1 MGEKKVHED
10 QKFIDALLKN
20 DHRLI
25 AEIYSKYAP
34 KVIGYVKKNSGD
46 EAAAKDLI
54 QDVLMTI
61 YDQAKTKNLQLT
73 CPFDAYF
80 FLICKRKWLT
90 IAKKNSNQRV
100 TKEPLIGFISETVED
115 QVNATEDFEDKMDL
129 FKDVFQKLG
138 DTCKQILQLS
148 FGKYSMEEVAAQLD
162 ISYAYARKKKSLCIG
177 QLTKWV
183 QESTLYKNLNR
194 I

>member
-1 MGEKKVHED
+1 MGENKVHED
-10 QKFIDALLKN
+10 QKYIEALLTN
-20 DHRLI
+20 NHRLI

-46 EAAAKDLI
+46 DAAAKDLI

-90 IAKKNSNQRV
+90 IAKKNSTQRV

-115 QVNATEDFEDKMDL
+115 QVNATEDFEDKMAL

-138 DTCKQILQLS
+138 DTCKQLLQLS
-148 FGKYSMEEVAAQLD
+148 FGKYSMEEVAIQLD

-183 QESTLYKNLNR
+183 QESALYKNLNR
-194 I
+194 T

>member
-1 MGEKKVHED
+1 MREKKVHED
-10 QKFIDALLKN
+10 QKYIEGLLNN
-20 DHRLI
+20 DNRLI
-25 AEIYSKYAP
+25 ANIYSKYAP

-90 IAKKNSNQRV
+90 IAKKNSTQRV

-115 QVNATEDFEDKMDL
+115 QVNATEDFEDKMAL
-129 FKDVFQKLG
+129 FKDVFQNLG

-148 FGKYSMEEVAAQLD
+148 FGKYSMEEVATQLD

-183 QESTLYKNLNR
+183 QESALYKNLNR
-194 I
+194 T

>member
-1 MGEKKVHED
+1 MGENKMHED
-10 QKFIDALLKN
+10 QKYIEALLTN
-20 DHRLI
+20 DNRLI

-90 IAKKNSNQRV
+90 IAKKNSNHRV

-115 QVNATEDFEDKMDL
+115 HVNATEDFEDKMAL
-129 FKDVFQKLG
+129 FKDVFQNLG

-183 QESTLYKNLNR
+183 QESALYKNLNR
-194 I
+194 T

>member
-1 MGEKKVHED
+1 MGEKTVHED
-10 QKFIDALLKN
+10 QKYIEALLNN
-20 DHRLI
+20 DNRLI

-61 YDQAKTKNLQLT
+61 FDQAKTKHLILT

-90 IAKKNSNQRV
+90 IAKKNSTQRV

-115 QVNATEDFEDKMDL
+115 QVNATEDFEDKMAL
-129 FKDVFQKLG
+129 FKDVFQNLG

-148 FGKYSMEEVAAQLD
+148 FGKYSMEEVATQLD

-183 QESTLYKNLNR
+183 QESALYKNLNR